1 MVYARIDLTVIIWRN
16 PRELGQMDG
25 AYMYKGYYNDFY
37 IIGLMTDQNKN
48 KSSSFKALIIDG
60 ENSNYYS
67 EFPKYP
73 KKRGGWLI
81 NENGISSDTIRY

>member
-1 MVYARIDLTVIIWRN
+1 
-16 PRELGQMDG
+16 
-25 AYMYKGYYNDFY
+25 
-37 IIGLMTDQNKN
+37 MTDQNKN